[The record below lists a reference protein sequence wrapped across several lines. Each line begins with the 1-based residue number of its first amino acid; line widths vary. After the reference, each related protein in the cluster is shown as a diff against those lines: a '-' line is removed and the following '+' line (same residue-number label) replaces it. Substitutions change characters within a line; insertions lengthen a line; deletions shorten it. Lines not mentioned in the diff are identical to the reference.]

1 MLDTMCPTCIAP
13 VGHNQRCVIHGDTP
27 MHLFLTMI
35 AFSGVVG
42 GVYGLVITVRG

>member
-35 AFSGVVG
+35 AFAGVVG
-42 GVYGLVITVRG
+42 GVYGLVRILRG